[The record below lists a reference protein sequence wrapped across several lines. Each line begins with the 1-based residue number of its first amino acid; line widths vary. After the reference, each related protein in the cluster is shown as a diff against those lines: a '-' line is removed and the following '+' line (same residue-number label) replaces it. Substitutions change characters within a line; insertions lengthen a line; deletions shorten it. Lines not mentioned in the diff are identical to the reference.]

1 MINNVIFRNKV
12 QRKMFLCY
20 VLNQVIFWITC
31 LIQTLIRMSVSPT
44 FSMGVE
50 IQTTIITILSCVCLV
65 HKIKQMREWRKKRFI
80 LSDEIKEEL
89 IILDLKLKFDCS
101 YNEAVNKYITEVK
114 LAGLQKQKE
123 LESIQIKNRLRFKSI
138 TKEVDFGKIPES
150 VKRRLEK
157 AEKEVA

>member
-1 MINNVIFRNKV
+1 MDKNVIFRNKV

-65 HKIKQMREWRKKRFI
+65 HKIKQMREWRKKRFV
-80 LSDEIKEEL
+80 LSNEIREEI

-114 LAGLQKQKE
+114 LAGLRKQNE
-123 LESIQIKNRLRFKSI
+123 LESIQIKNRLRFRSI
-138 TKEVDFGKIPES
+138 IKEVNFDNIPDS
-150 VKRRLEK
+150 VKKRLEK

>member
-1 MINNVIFRNKV
+1 MNKKFRNKT

-31 LIQTLIRMSVSPT
+31 AIQAIIRMSVSPS
-44 FSMGVE
+44 FSMGAE
-50 IQTTIITILSCVCLV
+50 IQTGVIIVLSCACLV

-80 LSDEIKEEL
+80 LSDEVREEI
-89 IILDLKLKFDCS
+89 IILDLKLKLNCS
-101 YNEAVNKYITEVK
+101 YDEAVNKYVDAWWQLKFQEF
-114 LAGLQKQKE
+114 
-123 LESIQIKNRLRFKSI
+123 ESIQVKNRLRFKSI
-138 TKEVDFGKIPES
+138 TREVNYGEIPDS

>member
-1 MINNVIFRNKV
+1 MSKFNMFKNKT

-31 LIQTLIRMSVSPT
+31 LVQTLIRMSVSPT

-50 IQTTIITILSCVCLV
+50 IQTGIIITLSIVCLID
-65 HKIKQMREWRKKRFI
+65 KYRKTREWKKKRFI
-80 LSDEIKEEL
+80 LSNEIRKQQ

-101 YNEAVNKYITEVK
+101 YDEAVNKYVDTCWK
-114 LAGLQKQKE
+114 LKFQE
-123 LESIQIKNRLRFKSI
+123 FESIKIKNRLRFKSI
-138 TKEVDFGKIPES
+138 IKEVNFDDIPDS
-150 VKRRLEK
+150 VKKRMEK